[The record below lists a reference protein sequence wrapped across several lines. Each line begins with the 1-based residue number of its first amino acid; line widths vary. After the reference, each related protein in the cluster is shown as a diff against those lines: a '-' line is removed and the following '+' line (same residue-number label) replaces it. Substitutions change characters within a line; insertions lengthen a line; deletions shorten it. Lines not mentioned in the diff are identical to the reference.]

1 MTREEEI
8 WNAINNLQIG
18 NYNEDDPSDND
29 EYDGS
34 DLQNAFCAGA
44 KWADANPKSPWI
56 SVKDKLPCDE
66 KDMVIE
72 YVTGLE
78 LRTKKVCVLL
88 EDGFIDITYM
98 YSFPPNGWHWNI
110 CDAIT
115 HWFPIPEPPKE

>member
-1 MTREEEI
+1 MVSYSRATKRIGDKDMTRQDQI
-8 WNAINNLQIG
+8 AIASCA
-18 NYNEDDPSDND
+18 Y
-29 EYDGS
+29 GS
-34 DLQNAFCAGA
+34 KGSSIDFTAGA
-44 KWADANPKSPWI
+44 KWADAHPISPWI

-72 YVTGLE
+72 YVAGLE
-78 LRTKKVCVLL
+78 LRTKKVGVLL
-88 EDGFIDITYM
+88 EGGFIDITYM